1 MKGLTSTFIAY
12 YETLTE
18 LTDNPFI
25 QYSNIHTVDCKSV
38 TWCMYAWE
46 FLFAFLFHFIS
57 FLFLFFAV
65 FERAPCSQGFFFF
78 LFSCEMQK
86 YRMQKKDVTRGA
98 FHTTNVSPVVVKKEE
113 KQNRKWVTCWW
124 DENWN
129 TEPRLPPLFLCIYS
143 WVHENI
149 LNKTQQSQHLN
160 PRKVPLEA

>member
-57 FLFLFFAV
+57 FHFYFYFLLSFKELHV
-65 FERAPCSQGFFFF
+65 RRACFFF
-78 LFSCEMQK
+78 SPAKCKNTE
-86 YRMQKKDVTRGA
+86 YKKNVTRGA

-113 KQNRKWVTCWW
+113 KKNRKWVTCWW

-129 TEPRLPPLFLCIYS
+129 TEPRLPPLFLCIYC